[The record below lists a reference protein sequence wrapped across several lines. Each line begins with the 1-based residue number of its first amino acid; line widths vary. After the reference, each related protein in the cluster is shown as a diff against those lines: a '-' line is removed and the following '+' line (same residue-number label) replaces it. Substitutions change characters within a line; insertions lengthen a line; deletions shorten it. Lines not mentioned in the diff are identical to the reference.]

1 MLWLEL
7 LLKITLYS
15 ISGVMHYVISYY
27 AKTYCKSAVSMLL
40 CERANVSSQA
50 DDTLG
55 QNILAL
61 SRRLIYIIYK
71 YMKFRHKNRFKIRLY
86 YFLLNLKLST
96 GHIR

>member
-61 SRRLIYIIYK
+61 SRRLIYINIWNLDT
-71 YMKFRHKNRFKIRLY
+71 RIDSRLD
-86 YFLLNLKLST
+86 FTTFCST
-96 GHIR
+96 